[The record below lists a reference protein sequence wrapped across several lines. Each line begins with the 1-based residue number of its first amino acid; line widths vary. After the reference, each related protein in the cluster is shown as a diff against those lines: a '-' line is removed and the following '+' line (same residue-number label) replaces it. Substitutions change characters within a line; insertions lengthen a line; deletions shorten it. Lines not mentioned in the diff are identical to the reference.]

1 MYLTKEEEKVLRGD
15 EGEVKARAFK
25 VIVKVGEIFGAERL
39 VNISHAHVSGIS
51 YFNIGKHGVEFL
63 RDLANNGAK
72 FSVFTTANP
81 YAAHYLSFNGRGF
94 SKNVIDNQEQII
106 NTLISMG
113 AHAFTCAPY
122 HIRRPGIGEHLA
134 WAESNAVLYAN
145 SVLGAKTN
153 REGGPLALLEAI
165 VGKTPYYG
173 MHMDEERC
181 PSILIKVPKPSSL
194 LEAAAIGYLVG
205 KISPSKIPY
214 VEGLGKA
221 PEEWLKAFLAGVG
234 TTSSAPMVFLEGIT
248 PDRRRVKKDNIQ
260 ERVKLSEEDVKS
272 FIKEHS
278 PSQEVTGNR
287 LYVIGCPHVS
297 KEEIRKITLRM
308 EKTYSNVR
316 NEELW
321 IITGCFSLPCSKI
334 LVKPSSK
341 VKIVEGVCPV
351 VTRLDLLGVEE
362 VVTDSAKALHY
373 LPRLAHV
380 RSFIM
385 DRKEI
390 LKRFGVKLH
399 G

>member
-1 MYLTKEEEKVLRGD
+1 MYLTKEEERVLRGD
-15 EGEVKARAFK
+15 EGEVKARALK

-39 VNISHAHVSGIS
+39 VNVSHAHVSGIS
-51 YFNIGKHGVEFL
+51 YFNIKRYGVEFL
-63 RDLANNGAK
+63 EDLVNNGAK

-94 SKNVIDNQEQII
+94 NKNVIDNQERII
-106 NTLISMG
+106 NALISMG
-113 AHAFTCAPY
+113 ARAFTCAPY
-122 HIRRPGIGEHLA
+122 HIRRPRIGEHLA

-145 SVLGAKTN
+145 SVLGARTN

-165 VGKTPYYG
+165 VGKAPYCG
-173 MHMDEERC
+173 MHVNEERY
-181 PSILIKVPKPSSL
+181 PTILIKVPKPSSL
-194 LEAAAIGYLVG
+194 LEAAVIGYLAG
-205 KISPSKIPY
+205 KISPSRIPY
-214 VEGLGKA
+214 VEGLGGV

-234 TTSSAPMVFLEGIT
+234 ASSGAPMVFIEGIT
-248 PDRRRVKKDNIQ
+248 PDCRRVRRDNIQ
-260 ERVKLSEEDVKS
+260 ERVRLSEEDVRS

-278 PSQEVTGNR
+278 PPQEATGNR

-297 KEEIRKITLRM
+297 KEEIREITLHVRG
-308 EKTYSNVR
+308 TYSNVR
-316 NEELW
+316 DEELW

-334 LVKPSSK
+334 LTSANSE

-351 VTRLDLLGVEE
+351 VTRLDLLDIEE

-380 RSFIM
+380 KAFIM
-385 DRKEI
+385 DREEI
-390 LKRFGVKLH
+390 LKRFGVRLH